1 MLYRMFHPYLHP
13 DFIFNLSSKG
23 RQHKKYL
30 SILHGFTRKGMASHP
45 GNPGTVN
52 TRRGLLLI
60 HPPPNGAKLY
70 WRRFK

>member
-30 SILHGFTRKGMASHP
+30 SILHGFTRKVWHP
-45 GNPGTVN
+45 I
-52 TRRGLLLI
+52 RAIRGL
-60 HPPPNGAKLY
+60 
-70 WRRFK
+70 